1 MVVLDDLKNLV
12 LYKKPFFLPI
22 DENDKKHNSLIMLLT
37 PNYQS
42 SMAAMNAPY
51 IINRRYFESYY
62 LEKNVYRYIKQQDG
76 VGESVLMDSHDPGEY
91 VSISENNLSPV
102 NDGYIFSKDNLY
114 INFDKF
120 KSGESNICFVTG
132 LSGGGKSTLTQKIAK
147 EQNAEWI
154 ELDIFEHCGGFEDEN
169 LKEAGQVFYDYL
181 SAHKELWERLKK
193 KQIGGKELQSEIAKF
208 VDYCISW
215 CKKHSDKKW
224 VLEGVQVFSCSDPNK
239 IKNYPIVF
247 VRTSMLKSIIRRW
260 KRNGDGKIDWKAEL
274 KNEPFKLLAWYIDNE
289 KEFQKFQKAVLNEEE
304 MKDTVDM
311 TDDDNPDEEVV
322 NESGKVDFNTVS
334 IVLRDDNGSYL
345 IGARKDGNGRAAL
358 AFPSKQIVSSIDE
371 TLAELMEE
379 IGIAEYDS
387 EFMYDFTYGDSTG
400 KKFATDSLF
409 RITNV
414 DTSTVKNPNTT
425 VYNGGFGFL
434 SGRQIGKYANNG
446 IILTKPLKRYV
457 AQYGSTPGQ
466 GTVQDIV
473 EKSNIVYHGYNVDV
487 TTASKYV
494 NHTTLKAMFK
504 KCGVDYPESAINVI
518 VSMREE
524 DYCYID
530 EYNVTILSKGTFDR
544 ISMNKMD
551 YKAYL
556 NQVMAA
562 FVYYTINPNVY
573 KKIIRPLSRYRSGN
587 IDKLIDKY
595 KEDYPIEYIF
605 KYIDN
610 KYGAKEINRIVKHN
624 DVAAIIAYASNT
636 RAQYASFGRQ
646 VIDLMGVIDRADSNI
661 FTFSHD
667 IEPYNRAAH
676 LEQNVES
683 LDHIQEMANNNC
695 MRLDNMLYFS
705 EDSNAS
711 YDTILRNSLYQDRI
725 RNSKQVLAVYKKVK
739 EKLPFIRYTFS
750 ELSRYKNKN
759 LCFDLS
765 YYNESFFRNYAIDDG
780 AAIKNLKVYK
790 QLLRRL
796 IGDSR
801 FSSYTKKT
809 IFIPV
814 LDWRHNDS
822 MRMWMYREDI
832 NPISIIYDM
841 IKNDPNDLKDMFRNT
856 ELVFMGPNNYFK
868 FNVDQLDFA
877 RGNVATGFITAI
889 KRIVALGFT
898 SVESDPEDEPTNS
911 AKGIAMDLIDKVERS
926 QNIEIKSVAPIM
938 NDIDDNIKYTDD
950 VTPEDRSNAVMQKV
964 AKKDGE
970 FDGEYKVKVD
980 QGAENIKTFTKSGTK
995 IKPADKITT
1004 QVVVDDPEKDTKPDK
1019 GKAVNTPDKDKQK
1032 ENLVSMIAKASSNAA
1047 TPDEAMDNL
1056 DDEFKELLEDIKRSE
1071 ESAGSS
1077 NSQAGKVIE
1086 ISEEFKNKEIAG
1098 KSVKDLLADN
1108 PNDAKLPTTKLP
1120 IASINDEWEN
1130 MTFMNFDKTYDPDA
1144 DIVKMLDNMK
1154 NWSHPI
1160 AVRDIDVRDNSTSED
1175 YVNLW
1180 TIQCEDYKGT
1190 KWTLRVDVP
1199 KFINDKFLKLRGNE
1213 KNLMLQSTMMPIVK
1227 TDLDTCQIIGIGGY
1241 NKIFVRR
1248 YGSSVGKSM
1257 PGVNRLIK
1265 TLQRY
1270 DGKDLKV
1277 STGDNRKVSNKY
1289 ELPIDY
1295 IDLGAYYNT
1304 IETKNYLIQ
1313 FNQDEMRKEYV
1324 VDDTRGLPIGI
1335 QKNIVVKEATNA
1347 IVQDNILYYGKEEA
1361 KNFGMV
1367 WRYILYL
1374 IMSDVDNPKDMV
1386 DVYNSIIATGKR
1398 YTYTRAKIL
1407 NIQIPVVVVCA
1418 YVEGLTTTLKK
1429 AHINYTFKQK
1439 IDKSLKL
1446 DDRTDY
1452 IKFSDG
1458 YLVYDVTYSS
1468 TLLMNGLRE
1477 VDTESYSLKDINS
1490 KVMYMDYLSE
1500 LGGNLKA
1507 DGLENS
1513 YDCMID
1519 PITREILEIYKL
1531 PTDYVS
1537 VLLYANMLLA
1547 DNKFVKHTDVSARR
1561 LRRKE
1566 LIAGYFYKALST
1578 SYQTYADMI
1587 RHSRKSVKMTM
1598 KQSAII
1604 DMLLS
1609 KDPSATDLSTNNLIN
1624 DVESANTVTSKG
1636 LVGMNNDRAYSL
1648 DKRGFDDTMLN
1659 ILGMSTGFS
1668 GNVGINRQATIDC
1681 SIQGNRG
1688 FIVPSDT
1695 SNADG
1700 FGTAKTL
1707 TITEA
1712 LTPFGSTHDDP
1723 FRTLMTYIQTSK
1735 HMVRTEYSDPQLV
1748 TNGADEAIAYL
1759 ASDIFAF
1766 KAKKDGTVIELE
1778 NGGNAPYMVIEY
1790 KDGTHEFID
1799 LSEQIKKNSDGGYH
1813 VPLKLSTDLKV
1824 GARVKEGQI
1833 VAYDSVSL
1841 SNGIGESGNLAM
1853 NVGTLAKVAIINT
1866 DEGYEDSAACTAK
1879 FARMLGTDV
1888 VVAMPVTINK
1898 NSNVSLLK
1906 KIGDHV
1912 LEGDTILTHQS
1923 SYDDDAAISLL
1934 RNLQM
1939 DEDEISELG
1948 KNPIRSKHTG
1958 VIADIKV
1965 YRTVDMDELSPSLQK
1980 LVKDY
1985 ETPIKHKRHIMEKY
1999 GVDTATLPPTKKVG
2013 NVGKTKNVYDAV
2025 LVEIYIKYT
2034 DEMAVGDKVVFYSA
2048 NKGILKNIIPD
2059 GQEPYTNARPEE
2071 KIDAFVSIS
2080 SLNGRMVTS
2089 TILFGSISK
2098 LMVELDR
2105 SCKDIAGIEY
2115 DHTRA

>member
-42 SMAAMNAPY
+42 SMAVMNAPY
-51 IINRRYFESYY
+51 LINRRYFESYY

-76 VGESVLMDSHDPGEY
+76 IGESVIMDSNDPGEY
-91 VSISENNLSPV
+91 ISVREEELTPL
-102 NDGYIFSKDNLY
+102 DEGYIFSKDNLY
-114 INFDKF
+114 INFEKF
-120 KSGESNICFVTG
+120 KSGKSNICFVTG
-132 LSGGGKSTLTQKIAK
+132 LSGGGKSTLTEKLAK
-147 EQNAEWI
+147 EYNGEWI
-154 ELDIFEHCGGFEDEN
+154 ELDVFEHSGGFTDEQ
-169 LKEAGQVFYDYL
+169 LKEAGEVFYEYL
-181 SAHKELWERLKK
+181 SRHKDLRQKLIDKSLDHD
-193 KQIGGKELQSEIAKF
+193 QMKEEVTKF
-208 VDYCISW
+208 VTYCISW
-215 CKKHSDKKW
+215 CKSHKDTKW
-224 VLEGVQVFSCSDPNK
+224 IIEGVQIFSLVDPK
-239 IKNYPIVF
+239 SIKEDPIVF
-247 VRTSMLKSIIRRW
+247 VRTSMLKSIIQRW

-274 KNEPFKLLAWYIDNE
+274 SNEFFKFLRWYIEDE
-289 KEFQKFQKAVLNEEE
+289 KQFKQFQKAVLNEEE

-311 TDDDNPDEEVV
+311 ADDDNPDEKVV
-322 NESGKVDFNTVS
+322 NESGAVDFKTVS
-334 IVLRDDNGSYL
+334 IILRDNKGNYL
-345 IGARKDGNGRAAL
+345 IGARKDSNGKAAL
-358 AFPSKQIVSSIDE
+358 AFPSRIIKSSLDE

-379 IGIAEYDS
+379 IGVTEYDS
-387 EFMYDFTYGDSTG
+387 EFIYDFTYGDSTG
-400 KKFATDSLF
+400 KKFATDNLF
-409 RITNV
+409 RITNA
-414 DTSTVKNPNTT
+414 DISNIKCPSMS

-434 SGRQIGKYANNG
+434 SGKQISKYAHSG
-446 IILTKPLKRYV
+446 VIITKPLKRYI
-457 AQYGSTPGQ
+457 AQYGSTPGE
-466 GTVQDIV
+466 GSIQDIV
-473 EKSNIVYHGYNVDV
+473 DKSNIIYHGYKADV
-487 TTASKYV
+487 SITSRYI
-494 NHTTLKAMFK
+494 NNTTLKAMFK
-504 KCGVDYPESAINVI
+504 KCGVDYPDSAINVI

-530 EYNVTILSKGTFDR
+530 ECNMTVLSKGTFDR
-544 ISMNKMD
+544 VAMDKMD

-587 IDKLIDKY
+587 IDGLIDKR
-595 KEDYPIEYIF
+595 KEDYPIEYTF
-605 KYIDN
+605 KYIDG
-610 KYGAKEINRIVKHN
+610 KYGPKEINRIVKHN
-624 DVAAIIAYASNT
+624 DVAAIIAHASKT
-636 RAQYASFGRQ
+636 RAQYASFSRQ
-646 VIDLMGVIDRADSNI
+646 VVDLMGVIDRADSNI

-667 IEPYNRAAH
+667 IRPYNKTY

-683 LDHIQEMANNNC
+683 LDYMQEMANDNC
-695 MRLDNMLYFS
+695 MRIGNLLYFS
-705 EDSNAS
+705 EDSAT

-725 RNSKQVLAVYKKVK
+725 RNSKQVLAIYKKVK
-739 EKLPFIRYTFS
+739 DDLPFIRYTFS
-750 ELSRYKNKN
+750 ELDRYKSKN
-759 LCFDLS
+759 LYFDLS
-765 YYNESFFRNYAIDDG
+765 YYNESFFRNYSTDEG

-796 IGDSR
+796 IGDVR
-801 FSSYTKKT
+801 LLSYTKKT

-814 LDWRHNDS
+814 LDWRHNNS
-822 MRMWMYREDI
+822 MKMWMYREDI

-841 IKNDPNDLKDMFRNT
+841 IKTNPNELKDMFRNT

-868 FNVDQLDFA
+868 FNVDQLDFTGGA
-877 RGNVATGFITAI
+877 VATKFINAI
-889 KRIVALGFT
+889 KRLITLGFT
-898 SVESDPEDEPTNS
+898 NVEADPEDEPANS
-911 AKGIAMDLIDKVERS
+911 AKGIAMDLVDKVEKS

-938 NDIDDNIKYTDD
+938 NDIDDSVKYNDEPRPKD
-950 VTPEDRSNAVMQKV
+950 LSNAVTQKV
-964 AKKDGE
+964 AKQDGE

-980 QGAENIKTFTKSGTK
+980 QEKIKTFTKSGTEM
-995 IKPADKITT
+995 KPADKITT
-1004 QVVVDDPEKDTKPDK
+1004 QIVVDDPAKDTRQDK
-1019 GKAVNTPDKDKQK
+1019 GKAVNAPDKEKQK

-1047 TPDEAMDNL
+1047 TPDEAMENL
-1056 DDEFKELLEDIKRSE
+1056 DDDFKELLDDIKRSE

-1086 ISEEFKNKEIAG
+1086 LSEEFKNKEVAG

-1154 NWSHPI
+1154 NWSHPV
-1160 AVRDIDVRDNSTSED
+1160 AVRDIEVRDNSTSED

-1190 KWTLRVDVP
+1190 KWTLKVDVP

-1270 DGKDLKV
+1270 EGTDLKV

-1304 IETKNYLIQ
+1304 IETKNFLIQ
-1313 FNQDEMRKEYV
+1313 FNQDELRKEYV
-1324 VDDTRGLPIGI
+1324 VDDTKGLPIGI
-1335 QKNIVVKEATNA
+1335 QKNAVVSEATNA

-1361 KNFGMV
+1361 KNFKMV

-1374 IMSDVDNPKDMV
+1374 IMSDVENPKDMV
-1386 DVYNSIIATGKR
+1386 DTYNSIIATGKR

-1429 AHINYTFKQK
+1429 AHINYIFKQK
-1439 IDKSLKL
+1439 IDKSLKM
-1446 DDRTDY
+1446 DDNVDY
-1452 IKFSDG
+1452 IKFKDG

-1490 KVMYMDYLSE
+1490 KIMYMDYLCE

-1566 LIAGYFYKALST
+1566 LIPGYFYKALST
-1578 SYQTYADMI
+1578 AYQTYADMI

-1609 KDPSATDLSTNNLIN
+1609 KDPSATDLSTNNIIN

-1648 DKRGFDDTMLN
+1648 DKRGYDDTMIN
-1659 ILGMSTGFS
+1659 VLGMSTGFS

-1695 SNADG
+1695 SNTDG
-1700 FGTAKTL
+1700 FGTARTL

-1735 HMVRTEYSDPQLV
+1735 HMVRTEYADPQLV

-1766 KAKKDGTVIELE
+1766 KAKKDGQVIELE
-1778 NGGNAPYMVIEY
+1778 NGGDAPYMVIEY

-1833 VAYDSVSL
+1833 VAYDSASL
-1841 SNGIGESGNLAM
+1841 SNSIGESGNLAM

-1879 FARMLGTDV
+1879 FARMLGTEV

-1898 NSNVSLLK
+1898 NSNVTLLK
-1906 KIGDHV
+1906 HIGDHV

-1923 SYDDDAAISLL
+1923 SYDDDAATSLL

-1939 DEDEISELG
+1939 DEDEIQELG

-1965 YRTVDMDELSPSLQK
+1965 YRTVDMDELSPSLQQI
-1980 LVKDY
+1980 VKDY
-1985 ETPIKHKRHIMEKY
+1985 ETPIKHKRQIMEKY
-1999 GVDTATLPPTKKVG
+1999 GVDSATLPPTKKVG

-2025 LVEIYIKYT
+2025 LLEIYIKYT

-2089 TILFGSISK
+2089 TILFGAISK

-2105 SCKDIAGIEY
+2105 TCKDIAGIEY